1 MEMLALGLSGL
12 CRFLWQI
19 TEIRR
24 RAPTLSLFSLRSQ
37 TKCMV
42 LVPKFDPLGQ
52 LAGGVVYF
60 FLSHHFKVGK
70 GEGHLALWKE
80 MSVTQSYWGMD
91 VTYLL
96 IAMVIR
102 KSSNTFL
109 LGDNRLPLQGAAA
122 WIALSEGFSSSLYF
136 AVTVGQQSLKD
147 TQ

>member
-1 MEMLALGLSGL
+1 
-12 CRFLWQI
+12 
-19 TEIRR
+19 
-24 RAPTLSLFSLRSQ
+24 
-37 TKCMV
+37 
-42 LVPKFDPLGQ
+42 
-52 LAGGVVYF
+52 
-60 FLSHHFKVGK
+60 
-70 GEGHLALWKE
+70 
-80 MSVTQSYWGMD
+80 MD

-109 LGDNRLPLQGAAA
+109 LGDNRLPLKGAAA